1 MAYRPSAG
9 RNQRPVSEPKI
20 PDITP
25 IMNLFL
31 TIIPFLL
38 LMLVITQV
46 ALVAFNFSAAPPGAS
61 ATVDGTAGPKQDI
74 PDITVIIM
82 ASRDSLNTT
91 IPGFEI
97 REPGKA
103 PMIVDMVDGRFDY
116 VALNASLKRIKQ
128 DYPNL
133 NDISVAPYDNVEYN
147 DLIKT
152 IDICRSNDFS
162 GVHYKAPQVR
172 YYVGGSS

>member
-61 ATVDGTAGPKQDI
+61 ASLDGTGGSQKDI

-82 ASRDSLNTT
+82 ASTDPQNT
-91 IPGFEI
+91 ISPGFEI
-97 REPGKA
+97 REPSQTSK
-103 PMIVDMVDGRFDY
+103 VDMVAGRFDY
-116 VALNASLKRIKQ
+116 VSLNANLKRIREN
-128 DYPNL
+128 YPDL
-133 NDISVAPYDNVEYN
+133 KDISVAPYDDVEYN

-152 IDICRSNDFS
+152 IDICRNNNFS